1 MIISKTL
8 EIEKQNYST
17 IETCLLE
24 MGIEP
29 LRWAIIEV
37 GEHTLKLSVSYETGR
52 NNHG

>member
-17 IETCLLE
+17 IETYLRE
-24 MGIEP
+24 IGIEP

-37 GEHTLKLSVSYETGR
+37 NEHILKLSVSYETER
-52 NNHG
+52 DNNG